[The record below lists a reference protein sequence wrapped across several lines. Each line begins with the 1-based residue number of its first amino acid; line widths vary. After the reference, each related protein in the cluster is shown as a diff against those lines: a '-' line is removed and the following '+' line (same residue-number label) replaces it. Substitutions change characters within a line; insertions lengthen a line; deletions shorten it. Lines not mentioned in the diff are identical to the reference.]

1 MNVTPGQATSVFA
14 EPTNCA
20 HGLTRDLQGRLPVCE
35 HDSPRVTRQEADGNI
50 TAFANS
56 FQGRP
61 LNRPNDVIVKSG
73 ARSTSPKEQSAR
85 TRTMG
90 SHLVYRLS
98 PNLGTRTLL
107 LDDMEFSKGLASS
120 PEESVLHI
128 NGHIR
133 ARRASSAA
141 I

>member
-1 MNVTPGQATSVFA
+1 
-14 EPTNCA
+14 
-20 HGLTRDLQGRLPVCE
+20 
-35 HDSPRVTRQEADGNI
+35 
-50 TAFANS
+50 
-56 FQGRP
+56 
-61 LNRPNDVIVKSG
+61 
-73 ARSTSPKEQSAR
+73 
-85 TRTMG
+85 MG